1 MSKTPTLKVEIA
13 FTYDPVDTTPTWT
26 DVSAYVREG
35 NLQRGRSSEL
45 DQFTAGSCEIVL
57 DNRDRRFDPLNTS
70 SPYAP
75 YILPR
80 CQVRVTAT
88 YAAVDYPMFR
98 GFVTSWPQDRD
109 VGNRDATARM
119 QCVDGLAYLSAQKLE
134 GDIYSSY
141 LRALDA
147 QAVWPLGNGGTT
159 QLETETQSNFTLTA
173 DLTNSDLACATHLA
187 GNPTTFDTVNFG
199 LAGTGVTTA
208 GAFSLICFM
217 RSNLAGPRG
226 ILAGSGGNRLI
237 VDDFGLPHYY
247 GDSASAEA
255 FGNATVIDGANH
267 MVVVTHDATSG
278 VTAPTVYRDG
288 VDVTGAGAVAGASGA
303 QLWNILGTYSAGT
316 PLVGPLQQVALV
328 SRVLTASEVAFL
340 YYAAESAWVGATTH
354 LQVSTLLDVAGW
366 PATGGTT
373 YDNDWR
379 SISQQSISTLDFID
393 AGNSTALDVI
403 QQIVA
408 SEQGQFFVNG
418 SGKTVL
424 LCAWDL
430 YDTANHAR
438 NAVSQ
443 FTFSDLGTAGTVGY
457 TNSGFDLDDAFLV
470 NTVIAK
476 TSDGSPTYTKNL
488 LSQYAFGPK
497 TYEIQT
503 RLRTVLEAQNLGLAR
518 IARYAVPQ
526 PRLRSFEVLP
536 QGNPAVEFP
545 KMLNLELQDRVTVVA
560 RPLNTG
566 TTHTQ
571 DYWIEALSHTFSP
584 GSWSCQV
591 NASQVPGAG
600 YWDLETDGFDGTSTR
615 LQ

>member
-1 MSKTPTLKVEIA
+1 MASTPTVKVEIA
-13 FTYDPVDTTPTWT
+13 FTYDPVDTSPTWT
-26 DVSAYVREG
+26 NVSQYVREG
-35 NLQRGRSSEL
+35 TLQRGRSSEL

-70 SPYAP
+70 SPYSP
-75 YILPR
+75 YVLPR

-88 YAAVDYPMFR
+88 YASIDYPMFR
-98 GFVTSWPQDRD
+98 GFVAAWPQDRD
-109 VGNRDATARM
+109 QSNRDAVARM

-147 QAVWPLGNGGTT
+147 QAVWPLGDSGTT
-159 QLETETQSNFTLTA
+159 QIETETQSNFTLTA
-173 DLTNSDLACATHLA
+173 DLVNSDAACATRLA
-187 GNPTTFDTVNFG
+187 GNPTTFDTINFG
-199 LAGTGVTTA
+199 LAARGVTTA
-208 GAFSLICFM
+208 GAFSLICFL
-217 RSNLAGPRG
+217 RSNLAGERG
-226 ILAGSGGNRLI
+226 ILAGSAGNKLV
-237 VDDFGLPHYY
+237 VDGFGLPHYY

-278 VTAPTVYRDG
+278 VTAPKVYRDG
-288 VDVTGAGAVAGASGA
+288 LDVTAGAVAGASGA
-303 QLWNILGTYSAGT
+303 QVWNSLGYSGVGS

-328 SRVLTASEVAFL
+328 SRVLTNSEVAIL
-340 YYAAESAWVGATTH
+340 YYAAETAWAGAVTH

-373 YDNDWR
+373 YENDWR
-379 SISQQSISTLDFID
+379 SLSTQSISTLDYIQ
-393 AGNSTALDVI
+393 AENRTALDVI

-408 SEQGQFFVNG
+408 SEQGQFFVN
-418 SGKTVL
+418 SLGKTVL
-424 LCAWDL
+424 LCGWDL

-457 TNSGFDLDDAFLV
+457 TNSGFDLDDGFLV

-526 PRLRSFEVLP
+526 PRLRTFEVLP
-536 QGNPAVEFP
+536 QGNPTVEFP

-584 GSWSCQV
+584 GLWSCQV

-600 YWDLETDGFDGTSTR
+600 YWDLQTDGFDGTSTR